1 MKSKILDVFLF
12 YNELDLLKARLEYLG
27 PIVDQF
33 IISEANIDFSGKEK
47 KFLLSRELIETLP
60 YGKKVMYHQ
69 EYIHLNSLPW
79 LYKKIKYRNRKNRYL
94 WKIQDAQRN
103 STLKPLRIFSEDD
116 IIIFSDLDEFPS
128 EGAIYEGIALL
139 RNSKISHSFPKA
151 YSCDQTFFYY
161 NLNNATPDE
170 KFYGSV
176 LTNLKTFRSYLPHQ
190 FRSGKNDLSHL
201 KNGGWHFSY
210 FMDEQKILNKIQ
222 AIGDVENLIHFMDIS
237 TDQIKEKI
245 NDSKDLFERDFV
257 LSKNERRHIPDRLL
271 KILHKYLP
279 HSCL

>member
-47 KFLLSRELIETLP
+47 KFLLSQELIETLP
-60 YGKKVMYHQ
+60 YSEKVIYHQ

-79 LYKKIKYRNRKNRYL
+79 LYKKLKYRNRKNRYL

-103 STLKPLRIFSEDD
+103 STLKPLQAFSRDD

-128 EGAIYEGIALL
+128 EHAIHEGIAVLG
-139 RNSKISHSFPKA
+139 NPEISNLFPKA

-190 FRSGKNDLSHL
+190 FRSRKNDLSHL

-222 AIGDVENLIHFMDIS
+222 AIRDVENLVHFMDIS

-245 NDSKDLFERDFV
+245 NSSKDLFEREFV
-257 LSKNERRHIPDRLL
+257 LSKNERCHIPDRLL
-271 KILHKYLP
+271 QILHKYLP